1 MSEEKFLS
9 ILTYLID
16 YIETSSL
23 YQLYNS
29 SHNIRNIIESITCID
44 TLCINYN
51 IRNDNDFL
59 RSLHLLVFGLT
70 LMNNDNDDESLDK
83 HCIIKKRYNCKTKV
97 NYNKISIYYNID
109 SNNSNSN
116 MYATQLMIELLYRL
130 FPPNFSNLNISK
142 LLEFRLIINRY

>member
-83 HCIIKKRYNCKTKV
+83 HCIIKKRYNLKTKV

-116 MYATQLMIELLYRL
+116 MYTTQLMIELLYRL
-130 FPPNFSNLNISK
+130 FPPNFSNVNMSK